1 MKQPANTSEK
11 VPFITKLAFG
21 SGDVGPAVA
30 TGIMRHFSALL
41 LH

>member
-1 MKQPANTSEK
+1 MKPPSDTTSEK

-30 TGIMRHFSALL
+30 TGIMSFYLL
-41 LH
+41 Y